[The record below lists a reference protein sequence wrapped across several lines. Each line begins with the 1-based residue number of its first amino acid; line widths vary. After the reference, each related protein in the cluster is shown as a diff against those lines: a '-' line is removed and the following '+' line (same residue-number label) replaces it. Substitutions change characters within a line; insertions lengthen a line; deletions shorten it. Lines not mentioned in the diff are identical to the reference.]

1 MQSAYNQTA
10 IGVQSEAIRGQDRL
24 LSEGLAGMQVLTTM
38 PSPKVWQAITM
49 QSPCNQHALSGNQTH
64 LCLLSEGLQ
73 QIIGAHASRRGDDRA
88 RPDHR
93 GATAA
98 AAAAIVPQLPLAL
111 IFETLRR
118 CVHGACMH
126 VVVGRPSVAISMRRC
141 VHGACMHVVVGRP
154 SVAISMRRC
163 VHGACM
169 HVVVGRH
176 SVAISMHSVAIQPR
190 ACMHV
195 VVGILFAAVR
205 WPSVAISGTHL
216 HARGSWD
223 PLCSPLTM
231 VWRG

>member
-1 MQSAYNQTA
+1 MRRHAIGPPRRHPPDERHA
-10 IGVQSEAIRGQDRL
+10 IGVQSEAIRGQDRPPV
-24 LSEGLAGMQVLTTM
+24 SPIQRSGGQSACNHHAISMQSACNQHAIRPTCAF
-38 PSPKVWQAITM
+38 SPKVWRAINM

-73 QIIGAHASRRGDDRA
+73 QIIGAHASRCGDDRA

-141 VHGACMHVVVGRP
+141 VHGACMHVVVGRQ
-154 SVAISMRRC
+154 
-163 VHGACM
+163 
-169 HVVVGRH
+169 
-176 SVAISMHSVAIQPR
+176 SVAISMHSVAISMQ
-190 ACMHV
+190 
-195 VVGILFAAVR
+195 
-205 WPSVAISGTHL
+205 SVAISNHL
-216 HARGSWD
+216 HARGRWD
-223 PLCSPLTM
+223 PLCSSQHAISRNQQSPACT
-231 VWRG
+231 W

>member
-126 VVVGRPSVAISMRRC
+126 VVVGRPSVAINM
-141 VHGACMHVVVGRP
+141 
-154 SVAISMRRC
+154 
-163 VHGACM
+163 
-169 HVVVGRH
+169 H
-176 SVAISMHSVAIQPR
+176 SVAISMHSVAIS
-190 ACMHV
+190 MHS
-195 VVGILFAAVR
+195 VR
-205 WPSVAISGTHL
+205 NPTTHL

-223 PLCSPLTM
+223 PLCSSQHAISRNQQSPACT
-231 VWRG
+231 W